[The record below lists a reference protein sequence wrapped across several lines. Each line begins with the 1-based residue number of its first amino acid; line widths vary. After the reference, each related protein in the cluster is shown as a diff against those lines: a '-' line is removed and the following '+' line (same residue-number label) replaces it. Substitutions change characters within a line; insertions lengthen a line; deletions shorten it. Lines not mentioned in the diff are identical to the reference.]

1 MSRPFAVFD
10 IDGTIIRWQLFHA
23 ITDALAK
30 DKALPPRLYAQIQQ
44 ARQRWKTRTHEES
57 FKEYEHQLV
66 DNFKTVLKGM
76 DVAAHKRASQ
86 AVFEE
91 YKDQVY
97 RYTRGLITELKAK
110 GYVLFAISG
119 SPTDVVEPF
128 ASYYGV
134 DDFVS
139 TRYMSS
145 GSTYTGESEVFLGRK
160 DQALDM
166 LVKKHGLNYKDSIA
180 VGDSEGDIAML
191 GAVENP
197 IAFNPSKILLAEAK
211 AKGWKIVVER
221 KNVIYELSKQNGV
234 YILENQPDGN

>member
-23 ITDALAK
+23 ITDALAQ
-30 DKALPPRLYAQIQQ
+30 DKALPPELYTQIQE
-44 ARQRWKTRTHEES
+44 ARKLWKTRVHEES

-66 DNFKTVLKGM
+66 DSFEQVLKGM
-76 DVAAHKRASQ
+76 DVATHARASHQ
-86 AVFEE
+86 VFEE

-97 RYTRGLITELKAK
+97 RYTRGLIKELKAK
-110 GYVLFAISG
+110 DYVLFAISG

-128 ASYYGV
+128 AAYYGI
-134 DDFVS
+134 DDFIAS
-139 TRYMSS
+139 RYLNN
-145 GSTYTGESEVFLGRK
+145 GKIYTGEVELFVGRK
-160 DQALDM
+160 AEALQT
-166 LVKKHGLNYKDSIA
+166 LVEKHSLNYKDSIA

-191 GAVENP
+191 EVVENP

-221 KNVIYELSKQNGV
+221 KNVVYELSEQGGV
-234 YILENQPDGN
+234 YVLED